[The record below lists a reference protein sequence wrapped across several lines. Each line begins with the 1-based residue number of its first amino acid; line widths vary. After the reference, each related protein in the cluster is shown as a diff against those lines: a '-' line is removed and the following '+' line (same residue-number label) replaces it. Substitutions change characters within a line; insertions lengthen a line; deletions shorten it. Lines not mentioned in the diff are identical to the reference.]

1 MGLKGVVEVWEGSG
15 QDAYSA
21 VINHLNLSMHR
32 VETLQGNLSNA
43 HFVKMQL

>member
-21 VINHLNLSMHR
+21 VINHMHR
-32 VETLQGNLSNA
+32 VETLQGNVSNA